1 MPEAAEAG
9 ESGGVTVPKEFPKKL
24 PLMDRA
30 FATDDV
36 RLVQSDDGFTR
47 MTFSCAS
54 ETPVERYFGDEI
66 LSHEGNAIRT
76 DRLKRGAVPFLFNH
90 DPGDPVGMV
99 VGHRIENRRLV
110 VDVKMFKTARAAEVA
125 AMIDGGMRNV
135 SLKYRIYAVLED
147 TKKQRF
153 TVTDWEPLEVSAEPI
168 PADPTVGMGRSAPS
182 EQFEFRSVI
191 APESTDQISENA
203 VAQVPAPVDVT
214 PAKPA
219 TIGDRSMPD
228 VNEAAAGSS
237 AERSNAAPRVEAG
250 QQQEHPSAPEME
262 KSRRRAIENL
272 CKANKLE
279 ERYQDHWIRSGLSL
293 EEVSNDILSIL
304 EERGRTNPQSAS
316 KLGLSTTETQ
326 NFSLRRA
333 IHAIVEKDWS
343 KAGYELECSRA
354 VAQKLGRVNEPH
366 KFFVPYEVLERQ
378 VPVQKRDAS
387 VGTPSAGGYL
397 VTTENQGFI
406 EILRNRSVAFRMGA
420 RRLSG
425 LQGNVTVPRQS
436 AAGTGY
442 WLTTET
448 STPTESQPTFTQMA
462 LSPKTVAAYTE
473 VSRLLMLQSSPAAEG
488 IVTDDLAQVVAL
500 AADLS
505 VLSGSGASGQ
515 PTGLTTVSGTGSVT
529 GTSLAYAGVLEF
541 QTDVATSN
549 VVPVRGGYVTTPAVA
564 GLLMARSRFSN
575 TDTPLWVGNLWDGQM
590 AGFPAMSSNQIGAAT
605 AIFGDWQEV
614 VVGEWGVLEVEV
626 NPYANFQAGIIGVR
640 AMYSLDVG
648 IRRPFAFS
656 IATSIT

>member
-1 MPEAAEAG
+1 MAD
-9 ESGGVTVPKEFPKKL
+9 ESQ
-24 PLMDRA
+24 DR
-30 FATDDV
+30 
-36 RLVQSDDGFTR
+36 RRS
-47 MTFSCAS
+47 FSFSS
-54 ETPVERYFGDEI
+54 ETPVERWFGFEILDHSPKSVRMGFMKSGRAPLLIGHNHGRVVGVIDSASVDNRVGRGIARFSRSQQAEEALRDVDDEI
-66 LSHEGNAIRT
+66 LVNTSVGYRVYGMQLVKSAPEGDT
-76 DRLKRGAVPFLFNH
+76 
-90 DPGDPVGMV
+90 
-99 VGHRIENRRLV
+99 
-110 VDVKMFKTARAAEVA
+110 
-125 AMIDGGMRNV
+125 
-135 SLKYRIYAVLED
+135 YRVI
-147 TKKQRF
+147 
-153 TVTDWEPLEVSAEPI
+153 DWEPFEGSLVGV
-168 PADPTVGMGRSAPS
+168 PADPEVGFGRLEEIGALQTRDASS
-182 EQFEFRSVI
+182 DV
-191 APESTDQISENA
+191 ST
-203 VAQVPAPVDVT
+203 T
-214 PAKPA
+214 PAQHA
-219 TIGDRSMPD
+219 AIGAIMADE
-228 VNEAAAGSS
+228 NAAAGVS
-237 AERSNAAPRVEAG
+237 AERSNAAAAARVEAG
-250 QQQEHPSAPEME
+250 QQQEHPHAVDME

-304 EERGRTNPQSAS
+304 EERGRTNPQSVT
-316 KLGLSTTETQ
+316 KLGLNANETQ
-326 NFSLRRA
+326 QFSLRKA
-333 IHAIVEKDWS
+333 IHAIVEKDWA
-343 KAGYELECSRA
+343 KAGYELDCSRA

-378 VPVQKRDAS
+378 VPVQKRDAN
-387 VGTPSAGGYL
+387 VGTPGQGGYL
-397 VTTENQGFI
+397 VSTENQGFI

-505 VLSGSGASGQ
+505 VLSGSGSAGQ
-515 PTGLTTVSGTGSVT
+515 PTGITTISGTGAVT

-564 GLLMARSRFSN
+564 GLLMARSRFTN
-575 TDTPLWVGNLWDGQM
+575 TDTPLWTGNLWEGQM
-590 AGFPAMSSNQIGAAT
+590 AGFQAMSSNQMGAAT
-605 AIFGDWQEV
+605 AIFGDWQEA

-656 IATSIT
+656 IASSIT

>member
-1 MPEAAEAG
+1 MPSLAEAG
-9 ESGGVTVPKEFPKKL
+9 PAGGSTAPKEFPKSL
-24 PLMDRA
+24 PLMSRSLPAEDL
-30 FATDDV
+30 
-36 RLVQSDDGFTR
+36 RLVKGDDGYTR
-47 MTFSCAS
+47 LTFSVAS
-54 ETPVERYFGDEI
+54 ETPVPRWYGDEI
-66 LSHEGNAIRT
+66 LSHADGAIRE
-76 DRLKRGAVPFLFNH
+76 DRLKRGAVMYLFNH
-90 DPGDPVGMV
+90 NPADPVGV
-99 VGHRIENRRLV
+99 VEGYRVMNKRLF
-110 VDVKMFKTARAAEVA
+110 VDVKFFKTNRSEEVA
-125 AMIDGGMRNV
+125 AMVDGGMRNV
-135 SLKYRIYAVLED
+135 SLMYRIHVVEED
-147 TKKQRF
+147 VKKQRY
-153 TVTDWEPLEVSAEPI
+153 TITDWEPYEVSAEPI
-168 PADPTVGMGRSAPS
+168 PADHTVGVGRAQEAG
-182 EQFEFRSVI
+182 EQFEVRMLRASPDVSETTATRVT
-191 APESTDQISENA
+191 APE
-203 VAQVPAPVDVT
+203 VVT
-214 PAKPA
+214 PAQPA
-219 TIGDRSMPD
+219 KIGDRSMPEL
-228 VNEAAAGSS
+228 NEAAAGSS
-237 AERSNAAPRVEAG
+237 ADRSNAAAAVRVEAG
-250 QQQEHPSAPEME
+250 QQQEHPSAVEME

-304 EERGRTNPQSAS
+304 EERGRTNPQSVT
-316 KLGLSTTETQ
+316 KLGMSTSEAQ
-326 NFSLRRA
+326 QFSLRRA

-343 KAGYELECSRA
+343 KAGYELECSRS

-529 GTSLAYAGVLEF
+529 GTSLAYAGILEF

-549 VVPVRGGYVTTPAVA
+549 VVPARGGYVTTPAVA
-564 GLLMARSRFSN
+564 GLLMARSRFAN